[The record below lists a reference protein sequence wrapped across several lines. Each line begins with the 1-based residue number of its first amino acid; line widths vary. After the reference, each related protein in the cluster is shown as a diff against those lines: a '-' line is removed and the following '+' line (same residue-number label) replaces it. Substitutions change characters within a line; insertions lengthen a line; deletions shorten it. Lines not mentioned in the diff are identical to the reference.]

1 MWNSNSLTMT
11 CLPCGG
17 PAWPGLPAGHFVRA
31 LRAPDARDKAQSSQA
46 AEKPATFVATQHCQ
60 GLTIFARILDR
71 RGSRRLPPHVLEIH
85 PAPPGAR
92 SDRAGLER
100 RPLRA
105 SPHHVRARSLRG
117 QGQCLALLGEGADAR
132 TRNHAAGVTG
142 GMAARDCAQARSAR
156 GLFHAEAIANAEAGE
171 EEENGAEDGLNGG

>member
-1 MWNSNSLTMT
+1 MWRT
-11 CLPCGG
+11 CMAKAYRPDILF
-17 PAWPGLPAGHFVRA
+17 ARYEHQMRA
-31 LRAPDARDKAQSSQA
+31 TRPNRLKRPKSRQRLSRRNIAK
-46 AEKPATFVATQHCQ
+46 
-60 GLTIFARILDR
+60 GLTILARILLDR